1 MTWWQILLIILAV
14 ILVLLVVL
22 YFVGSK
28 MQRKQAVSQEQ
39 MDAMKQ
45 TLSMLIIDKKKMKLK
60 DANLPDMVLQQTP
73 KYMRR
78 MKMNHTSCSQV
89 TAVTLHADTLLA
101 LAGKY

>member
-28 MQRKQAVSQEQ
+28 MQRKQAASQEQ

-60 DANLPDMVLQQTP
+60 DANLPDMVLQQIG
-73 KYMRR
+73 RA
-78 MKMNHTSCSQV
+78 SCRERV
-89 TAVTLHADTLLA
+89 
-101 LAGKY
+101 

>member
-28 MQRKQAVSQEQ
+28 MQRKQAASQEQ

-45 TLSMLIIDKKKMKLK
+45 TLSMLIIDKKKMKLR
-60 DANLPDMVLQQTP
+60 MQIFRIWFCSRLQST
-73 KYMRR
+73 
-78 MKMNHTSCSQV
+78 C
-89 TAVTLHADTLLA
+89 AA
-101 LAGKY
+101 

>member
-45 TLSMLIIDKKKMKLK
+45 TLSMLIID
-60 DANLPDMVLQQTP
+60 
-73 KYMRR
+73 
-78 MKMNHTSCSQV
+78 
-89 TAVTLHADTLLA
+89 
-101 LAGKY
+101 

>member
-28 MQRKQAVSQEQ
+28 MQRKQAASQEQ

-60 DANLPDMVLQQTP
+60 DANLPDMVLQRLQST
-73 KYMRR
+73 
-78 MKMNHTSCSQV
+78 C
-89 TAVTLHADTLLA
+89 AA
-101 LAGKY
+101 

>member
-39 MDAMKQ
+39 MDETNAIHVDYRQKENE
-45 TLSMLIIDKKKMKLK
+45 T
-60 DANLPDMVLQQTP
+60 
-73 KYMRR
+73 
-78 MKMNHTSCSQV
+78 
-89 TAVTLHADTLLA
+89 
-101 LAGKY
+101 

>member
-60 DANLPDMVLQQTP
+60 DANLPDMVFAADS
-73 KYMRR
+73 K
-78 MKMNHTSCSQV
+78 V
-89 TAVTLHADTLLA
+89 HAPHEDA
-101 LAGKY
+101 FCKSKGWS